1 MIQEAGLRLCTN
13 KHKKARYTHLG
24 QDTYKLSNK
33 LRLTQS
39 TSSRMTEQPIIRV
52 TTASQTLEGHKFGV
66 SGAAVFPDKRR
77 MVTASNDKTLRL
89 WDLEDGAVL
98 KIMEGHRFGVQEV
111 AVSRD
116 GQFIASGDTGGE
128 LIAWNRDGEPLTQP
142 IKVHSDLIGSVDFS
156 PDSTC
161 LASGSYDTTTE
172 LWNTKTWQVQG
183 DPISCGSGAQ
193 ILCIRYSPSGEHL
206 AIATKLNIQIWNPRN
221 RECIAKF
228 QGHSACGGGYN
239 NSLAWTLDGTRLL
252 STGSSPDTVIRV
264 WDSSTWKQ
272 VGEPW
277 KGHTGNIY
285 MVALNPSGT
294 LVASASNDHQVRLWR
309 FSDQRTIA
317 IFKHINE
324 AFCVTFSTDGK
335 HVLSGGRD
343 EMISKW
349 AVPLLDDILK
359 DQASNARFC
368 SFSVHSSSHF
378 LQGCV
383 TGGHPE
389 RTSGR

>member
-1 MIQEAGLRLCTN
+1 MTDAE
-13 KHKKARYTHLG
+13 
-24 QDTYKLSNK
+24 
-33 LRLTQS
+33 QS
-39 TSSRMTEQPIIRV
+39 AIRITTTSRTF
-52 TTASQTLEGHKFGV
+52 EGHEDSV
-66 SGAAVFPDKRR
+66 LAAAVFPDKRR
-77 MVTASNDKTLRL
+77 MVTASHDKTLRL

-98 KIMEGHRFGVQEV
+98 KIMEGHRFGVSRV
-111 AVSRD
+111 VVSRD
-116 GQFIASGDTGGE
+116 GQFIVSGDFGGE
-128 LIAWNRDGEPLTQP
+128 VIAWNSDGEPLTQP
-142 IKVHSDLIGSVDFS
+142 IKVHSGLIRSLDFS
-156 PDSTC
+156 PDNTC
-161 LASGSYDTTTE
+161 LASGSLDATAE

-221 RECIAKF
+221 RKCIAKF
-228 QGHSACGGGYN
+228 QGHPAFGGGAWN
-239 NSLAWTLDGTRLL
+239 DSLTWTLDGTRLL
-252 STGSSPDTVIRV
+252 SSGSRQDSVIRV

-277 KGHTGNIY
+277 QGHTGDIY
-285 MVALNPSGT
+285 MVALNPTGT
-294 LVASASNDHQVRLWR
+294 LLASASGDHQVRLWR

-343 EMISKW
+343 KMISKW
-349 AVPLLDDILK
+349 TVPLLGDILK

-368 SFSVHSSSHF
+368 LFSVHSSSHF

-389 RTSGR
+389 RTSSR